1 MKYIKHRPALQK
13 TFFYE
18 RDNGTWFACG
28 EVEASLHEKRNS
40 KKVRLVGVSD
50 GSVYFQMMND
60 KIREVNEKVGGVEK
74 KFASKKM
81 SQSRYDIAIEKLN
94 NELLQASKDAT
105 LAEYERAKGHIERP
119 VDPNAQRIAGLSNGQ
134 QQSVSRLIG

>member
-18 RDNGTWFACG
+18 RDDKSWFACS

-50 GSVYFQMMND
+50 GSLYFSMMNE
-60 KIREVNEKVGGVEK
+60 KIKEVNEKMGEVDK
-74 KFASKKM
+74 KFTGKKL
-81 SQSRYDIAIEKLN
+81 SQSRYDIAVEKLN

-105 LAEYERAKGHIERP
+105 LAEYERAKGHLERP
-119 VDPNAQRIAGLSNGQ
+119 ADPNAQRLAGLTNGQ